1 MKKKDENRVFLNALE
16 VTLSYV
22 ETTIKMFES
31 MNRNLKAIT
40 GKKSFSIDHLIFTLT
55 TERELIREEI
65 FKIRKKV
72 EKLKR

>member
-1 MKKKDENRVFLNALE
+1 MSKKVDKNRMFLSALE
-16 VTLSYV
+16 TALSYV

-31 MNRNLKAIT
+31 MNSNLKAIT

-65 FKIRKKV
+65 FKIRKKIG
-72 EKLKR
+72 EQ

>member
-1 MKKKDENRVFLNALE
+1 MSKKVDKNRMFLSALE
-16 VTLSYV
+16 TALSYV

-31 MNRNLKAIT
+31 MNSNLKAIT

-65 FKIRKKV
+65 FKIRRKIG
-72 EKLKR
+72 EQ